1 MKTYSSVQLHRKSII
16 SEKVH
21 LVPSALDVTS
31 EIETLLSCYWKIP
44 GGSVN
49 HRRCVHLFSSYF
61 SAISPRRSSS
71 YRRGLLFNWWPLHVD
86 DRQCVCH
93 LVSGL
98 CPPLLLVALLML
110 TPAQLPSQGGP
121 HKLAV
126 SCHQGQDDH
135 VVHDDL
141 ELADH

>member
-1 MKTYSSVQLHRKSII
+1 MFII
-16 SEKVH
+16 VVVFIFFFH
-21 LVPSALDVTS
+21 PHHQDDQAH
-31 EIETLLSCYWKIP
+31 C
-44 GGSVN
+44 
-49 HRRCVHLFSSYF
+49 
-61 SAISPRRSSS
+61 S
-71 YRRGLLFNWWPLHVD
+71 YRRGLLFNWWPPHVD
-86 DRQCVCH
+86 DHQGVCH

-141 ELADH
+141 HLAGR